1 LFRISW
7 RRLVLDEAHEIRN
20 ASTRKAQA
28 AFAIKAKYRWCLT
41 GTPLQN
47 RISDLYSLFHLLRID
62 KFSDIQWFRENIE
75 LPITDR
81 NKFAPRAHKLLKV
94 ALGQIMLRRMK
105 TDNVN
110 GHPILEL
117 SALRVQIW
125 PCELSAPEREF
136 YCALEARMQSVLES
150 LAKKL
155 ERGSIRTHNISWV
168 FLLRLRQACVHP
180 SLIEIQ
186 TLRTEKKDEHS
197 KCPLCS
203 MPLDDS
209 TTSHKEACVR
219 IIEMAKR
226 FSRAKPSTKIMIVLN
241 ILHEIKARPGNEKTI
256 IFSQY
261 TSVLNLIEPFLRKQ
275 GVHFSRLDGTM
286 DIRKRKAGLNAI
298 KNDANVTV
306 ILVSLMAGGTGLNLG
321 ECNNVVLL
329 DLWWNPAVEEQAFA
343 RAHRLEQ
350 TRPINVYKLVA
361 KDTIETRIMELQDN
375 KKQLVLEALNGDEIE
390 DMKQL
395 SKDEISQI
403 L

>member
-1 LFRISW
+1 
-7 RRLVLDEAHEIRN
+7 
-20 ASTRKAQA
+20 
-28 AFAIKAKYRWCLT
+28 
-41 GTPLQN
+41 
-47 RISDLYSLFHLLRID
+47 
-62 KFSDIQWFRENIE
+62 
-75 LPITDR
+75 
-81 NKFAPRAHKLLKV
+81 
-94 ALGQIMLRRMK
+94 
-105 TDNVN
+105 
-110 GHPILEL
+110 
-117 SALRVQIW
+117 
-125 PCELSAPEREF
+125 
-136 YCALEARMQSVLES
+136 
-150 LAKKL
+150 
-155 ERGSIRTHNISWV
+155 
-168 FLLRLRQACVHP
+168 
-180 SLIEIQ
+180 
-186 TLRTEKKDEHS
+186 
-197 KCPLCS
+197 
-203 MPLDDS
+203 
-209 TTSHKEACVR
+209 
-219 IIEMAKR
+219 MAKR

-403 L
+403 LSRH